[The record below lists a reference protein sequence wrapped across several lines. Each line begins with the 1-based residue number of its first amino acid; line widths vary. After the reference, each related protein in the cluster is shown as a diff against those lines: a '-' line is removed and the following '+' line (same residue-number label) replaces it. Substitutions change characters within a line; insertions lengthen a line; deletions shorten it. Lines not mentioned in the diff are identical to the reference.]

1 MYTETL
7 GLFVAGEWRT
17 AVKGDR
23 SEPVLNPANDETLAT
38 LPHAERSDIED
49 ALESAAEGFEVWR
62 QTSPWER
69 SAVLLAAA
77 DLIAERKE
85 SLAQTLTLEN
95 GKPLADAR
103 GEIDRVT
110 ETICWCAEEAKRTYG
125 RILPPR
131 RPGLTQ
137 ATLKRPVGPVAGFAP
152 WNFPA
157 VLMVRKLAAALAAGC
172 SIVIKPAE
180 ECPGVCVGIVRAFAE
195 AGVPRGVINL
205 LFGVPAEIS
214 ETLIDSP
221 VIRKV
226 SFTGSVPVGKLL
238 SRMAGE
244 RLKSATMELG
254 GHSPVLVFDDCD
266 IDAAAVKCATFKY
279 RNAGQVC
286 ISPNRIF
293 VQKASYERFID
304 RFIDV
309 AKGIRVGDGMDSE
322 TQMGP
327 LANARRLEAAESFV
341 ADAREK
347 GATVRLGGNRI
358 GNRGLFF
365 EPTVL
370 SDLPDDA
377 QIMREEPFVPIAPIM
392 PFDGLEDGLRM
403 ANAVPFGLAAYAFTR
418 STENATAVAEGFEV
432 GWIGINDFTPALE
445 DAPICGKK
453 DSGLGCEGGPE
464 GLDSYMH
471 TRFVSQ
477 APS

>member
-1 MYTETL
+1 MYTEAL
-7 GLFVAGEWRT
+7 GQFVAGEWRT
-17 AVKGDR
+17 SVKGGR
-23 SEPVLNPANDETLAT
+23 CEPVYNPANDEVLAT
-38 LPHAERSDIED
+38 LPHADKSDIED
-49 ALESAAEGFEVWR
+49 ALESAAKGFEAWR
-62 QTSPWER
+62 RTSAWVR
-69 SAVLLAAA
+69 SGILLRAA
-77 DLIAERKE
+77 DIIAERKE
-85 SLAQTLTLEN
+85 ALAQVLTLEN
-95 GKPLADAR
+95 GKPIADAR

-110 ETICWCAEEAKRTYG
+110 DTIRWCAEEAKRTYG

-131 RPGLTQ
+131 REGLMQ

-172 SIVIKPAE
+172 SIVMKPAE
-180 ECPGVCVGIVRAFAE
+180 ECPAVCVGIVRAFAD
-195 AGVPRGVINL
+195 AGVPRGVINM

-214 ETLIDSP
+214 EALIDSP

-244 RLKSATMELG
+244 RLKPVTMELG
-254 GHSPVLVFDDCD
+254 GHSPVLVFNDSDV
-266 IDAAAVKCATFKY
+266 DAAAKTCATFKY

-293 VQKASYERFID
+293 VQAASYERFLD
-304 RFIDV
+304 RFV
-309 AKGIRVGDGMDSE
+309 ETAKSIRVGDGMDAQ

-327 LANARRLEAAESFV
+327 LTNTRRLEAAENFV
-341 ADAREK
+341 GNARAK
-347 GATVRLGGNRI
+347 GAEIRLGGNRI

-370 SDLPDDA
+370 TDVSDDA
-377 QIMREEPFVPIAPIM
+377 EIMREEPFVPVVPIL
-392 PFDGLEDGLRM
+392 PFETVEDGLKK

-418 STENATAVAEGFEV
+418 STENAIAVAEGFEA

-445 DAPICGKK
+445 DAPICGQK

-464 GLDSYMH
+464 GLDSYLH